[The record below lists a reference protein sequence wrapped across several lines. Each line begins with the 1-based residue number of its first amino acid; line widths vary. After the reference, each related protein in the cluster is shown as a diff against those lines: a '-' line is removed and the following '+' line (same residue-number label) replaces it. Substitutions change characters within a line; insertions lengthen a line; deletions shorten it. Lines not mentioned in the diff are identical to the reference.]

1 MVFNAVTGVS
11 VADEKSERRA
21 FRSLLEWRQIAEAH
35 GLIDTRVYGMQEDD
49 PTFDEMIV
57 CFKPPFAP
65 PKSESA
71 EDLRQLRSV
80 APKTPSSSMP
90 VVLPTASAAARAAPG
105 VALDILH
112 TLVDGLREGLP
123 KVSST
128 LKREMSGLSNN
139 QQLVLQQLLQ
149 QYVQPFERFL
159 ARFEPLL
166 AHSASEVR
174 SGDSD
179 SASDTDAFAFLP
191 AELGLIAPAL
201 MKKVERGQASP
212 LECTAAAI
220 LKDLEGFFTFQPK
233 GTKRAANPRD
243 AGSARVG
250 RNGDDFAPLHDPE
263 HGGVDPSAVAVELDK
278 IVEAFPVL
286 GTPEAIEN
294 LGLPRLLQRAA
305 NAYYDNVAANLDDG
319 QTLRQTIAKRFA
331 FGLDEPTWN
340 KLRQALRRAR
350 ESGAPP
356 LWSSVLFND
365 DAGENAWH
373 QVLCV
378 LFESPRLRLPM
389 QLRGATARFLG
400 CGPILQLWERVR
412 QEQKAKG
419 VRAAPADGGMAES
432 DDAARGAM
440 SPLPKPAAD
449 AMAYLRAQE
458 QVQEE
463 TLHAPF
469 RSIKNIRRLASVRFG
484 YTSLTA
490 SKIDVTAYARQHWLV
505 GTMLQLDD
513 VDVLGELRAAGLW
526 TGQAGLG
533 QAYDAMRMRLTG
545 KAHKLH
551 VSFVPLGGADEL
563 EHCRQLSLALREACL
578 TDAEHAEDGH
588 YTWFKLVEWMQV
600 EILQEFGASLEHTP
614 WYRLPLL
621 GLMRRYFSVFRKVLR
636 IVREKHGLGPAYFS
650 SAMLTD
656 LVPGMVMSAVFG
668 QLTLLALPVRAMYGE
683 EYEAENMV
691 EELVLL
697 DRSEKE
703 SDRLLEELRDV
714 ARHVDLLA
722 PRLFRL
728 SVPTFKGLTTAVLM
742 VARRWPQLQLID
754 ISGQDEVHMKVL
766 ATVAP
771 AAADVEKAK
780 LNHEQ
785 GVNVMFSYTLPLSPP
800 GCEAPTHI
808 SLGVAVPCLC
818 DLVRYVDTRPSLTV
832 AQIYDFWR

>member
-11 VADEKSERRA
+11 VADEKTERRA

-35 GLIDTRVYGMQEDD
+35 GLIDTRVYGMQEND

-65 PKSESA
+65 PERTSA
-71 EDLRQLRSV
+71 EKLHRSRSV
-80 APKTPSSSMP
+80 APKTPISSMP
-90 VVLPTASAAARAAPG
+90 VVLPGASAAARAAPG
-105 VALDILH
+105 VAIFILH

-123 KVSST
+123 EVSAM
-128 LKREMSGLSNN
+128 LQRQMSGLSNN

-166 AHSASEVR
+166 AHSASKVR
-174 SGDSD
+174 SGGGDSP
-179 SASDTDAFAFLP
+179 SDTDAFNFLP

-212 LECTAAAI
+212 LECTAAALI
-220 LKDLEGFFTFQPK
+220 KDLENIFTFQPREAK
-233 GTKRAANPRD
+233 GSANPRD
-243 AGSARVG
+243 APGTLAGQNDGHLLS
-250 RNGDDFAPLHDPE
+250 PHDPVR
-263 HGGVDPSAVAVELDK
+263 GGVDPGTVADELDK

-305 NAYYDNVAANLDDG
+305 NAYYDNVAADLDDG
-319 QTLRQTIAKRFA
+319 QTLRQAIAKRLAFA
-331 FGLDEPTWN
+331 LDESTWT
-340 KLRQALRRAR
+340 KLRQALRCAR
-350 ESGAPP
+350 EAGAPP
-356 LWSSVLFND
+356 LWSSVLVD
-365 DAGENAWH
+365 DNAGQNAWH
-373 QVLCV
+373 QALCI
-378 LFESPRLRLPM
+378 LFESPRFRLPM

-400 CGPILQLWERVR
+400 CRPILQLWEKVR
-412 QEQKAKG
+412 QEQKIKL
-419 VRAAPADGGMAES
+419 AASADDGMAQS
-432 DDAARGAM
+432 DDAAHEAR
-440 SPLPKPAAD
+440 SPLPKAAVN
-449 AMAYLRAQE
+449 AMTYLRTQE

-463 TLHAPF
+463 TLRAPF
-469 RSIKNIRRLASVRFG
+469 RSIKNIRRLVSVRFG

-490 SKIDVTAYARQHWLV
+490 SKIDITVYARQHWLV
-505 GTMLQLDD
+505 GTTLQLDN

-533 QAYDAMRMRLTG
+533 QAYDSMRMRLTG

-551 VSFVPLGGADEL
+551 ISFAPLGGADEL
-563 EHCRQLSLALREACL
+563 EHCRRLSLALREACL

-621 GLMRRYFSVFRKVLR
+621 GLMRRYFSVFGKVLK

-650 SAMLTD
+650 TAMLTD
-656 LVPGMVMSAVFG
+656 LVPGIVMSAVFG
-668 QLTLLALPVRAMYGE
+668 QLTLLSLPLRAMYGE
-683 EYEAENMV
+683 EYESENMV
-691 EELVLL
+691 EELVVL
-697 DRSEKE
+697 DRSGEE

-728 SVPTFKGLTTAVLM
+728 IVPTFKALTTAVLK

-754 ISGQDEVHMKVL
+754 ISGQAEVQVKVA
-766 ATVAP
+766 ATVTP

-785 GVNVMFSYTLPLSPP
+785 GVKVMFSYTLPLSMPD
-800 GCEAPTHI
+800 CEASTHI

-832 AQIYDFWR
+832 EQIYDFWR